1 MSWEQISSILR
12 HILTFGGGFIIAK
25 GWISAEAMPG
35 IIGAIIT
42 VGGVLWG
49 MFNKTES
56 SIVASAAAIPGTT
69 VVTTPA
75 LAAAVTNPDA
85 MSSATVEVVRK

>member
-1 MSWEQISSILR
+1 MNWEQISSVLR

-42 VGGVLWG
+42 VGGVIWG
-49 MFNKTES
+49 MFNKTDS
-56 SIVASAAAIPGTT
+56 SIAASAQKIDGVEVNTAGAA
-69 VVTTPA
+69 PA
-75 LAAAVTNPDA
+75 VKAAVAAA
-85 MSSATVEVVRK
+85 K